1 MNNETAGS
9 VSAKLYSNT
18 IFQGSIMSARSFF
31 QNFNPGIRSNAV
43 DELKCKY
50 CDGDSKFITIN
61 GMNIHYKD
69 QGQGPVLVLLHGVV
83 SFLHT
88 WDGWY
93 DELKDRYR
101 IIRLDLPGWG
111 LTGPS
116 PDEDYLAGAMNAY
129 LDSFLGA
136 LGVRRCYMAGNSLG
150 GYYAWNYAV
159 HRPDMIEK
167 LVLLD
172 PIAYNQSLPYEFRLA
187 QIPGAKPII
196 NNFMLPRLLIK
207 TSIER
212 LYGRKERITPAVY
225 DMYWDLIMREG
236 NRRTLTKVFK
246 FIADMSRSDT
256 IYLDVKKVRVPVLM
270 AWGRRDIWSRW
281 KETLE
286 EWKRDLPQAE
296 LVLYDNCGHM
306 PMEEIPIESA
316 RDAHAFFM
324 KGKKP
329 AAKKKEALRNAGNTR
344 PARRRAVTAG

>member
-1 MNNETAGS
+1 MS
-9 VSAKLYSNT
+9 VERF
-18 IFQGSIMSARSFF
+18 I
-31 QNFNPGIRSNAV
+31 QNFNPGIRSNSV
-43 DELKCKY
+43 DELKRKY
-50 CDGDSKFITIN
+50 CDADSRFITIN
-61 GMNIHYKD
+61 GMNVHYKD
-69 QGQGPVLVLLHGVV
+69 QGKGPVLVLLHGVV

-116 PDEDYLAGAMNAY
+116 PDEDYLAGAMNVF

-172 PIAYNQSLPYEFRLA
+172 PIAFNQSLPYEFQLA
-187 QIPGAKPII
+187 RIPGVKPLI
-196 NNFMLPRLLIK
+196 NNVMLPRLLIK
-207 TSIER
+207 TSIRR

-236 NRRTLTKVFK
+236 NRRTLTKIFK
-246 FIADMSRSDT
+246 LIADMSKSDT
-256 IYLDVKKVRVPVLM
+256 IYLDVKKVKAPVMM
-270 AWGRRDIWSRW
+270 AWGKKDIWSRW
-281 KETLE
+281 KETIND
-286 EWKRDLPQAE
+286 WQRDLPHAE
-296 LVLYDNCGHM
+296 LMMYDECGHM
-306 PMEEIPIESA
+306 PMEEIPAVTA
-316 RDAHAFFM
+316 RDAHDFFM

-329 AAKKKEALRNAGNTR
+329 ASKKKAALRAGGKGR
-344 PARRRAVTAG
+344 PIGKRAVAAG